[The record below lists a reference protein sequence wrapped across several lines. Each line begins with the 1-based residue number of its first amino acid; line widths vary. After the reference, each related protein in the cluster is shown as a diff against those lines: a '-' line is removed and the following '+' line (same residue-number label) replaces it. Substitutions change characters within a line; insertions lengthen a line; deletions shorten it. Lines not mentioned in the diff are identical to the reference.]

1 MTGDMAVSLA
11 IDKLRAALQ
20 DLAYQKMLIRSLLD
34 QVGVPAHCKWCGAPI
49 RGCGPPSGRRPIR
62 TTRMAP
68 VTSHPVPRLAELR
81 RRQIQPVTTNSK
93 GDGNRCR

>member
-49 RGCGPPSGRRPIR
+49 LWVRPAIRQKADPYNPDGSGHFASC
-62 TTRMAP
+62 TKT
-68 VTSHPVPRLAELR
+68 AELR

-93 GDGNRCR
+93 GDGKDAR